1 MVAKPVEVILKEKK
15 IYQITNPKL
24 VQASPDITLQQA
36 IDLMDTSRSGY
47 VVIAKNKKVVGIFT
61 ETDVV
66 RKVLGLKV
74 DWNRPVSDFM
84 TENPVVLSP
93 KDSVGKAIREMGEHR
108 FYHIPLVDEKKE
120 LVNVLSVRTLIRFLS
135 EFYPTEIFNLPPNPA
150 QIMETPEG
158 G

>member
-1 MVAKPVEVILKEKK
+1 MAAKPVEVILKEKK

-108 FYHIPLVDEKKE
+108 FYHIP
-120 LVNVLSVRTLIRFLS
+120 FLD
-135 EFYPTEIFNLPPNPA
+135 
-150 QIMETPEG
+150 
-158 G
+158 